1 MPTLPV
7 QKNPTTYCTLEEL
20 QLRKDE
26 LSAELQKD
34 NEQFNTLWNQLF
46 VKRKD
51 STKGE
56 FISSII
62 ANGITAVDAFLVV
75 RKLMKNYGGLFKK
88 KKK

>member
-7 QKNPTTYCTLEEL
+7 QKKPTAYCTLEEL
-20 QLRKDE
+20 QQRKNE
-26 LSAELQKD
+26 LSVELQKD

-51 STKGE
+51 SSKGE

-62 ANGITAVDAFLVV
+62 ANSITAVDAFLVV

>member
-7 QKNPTTYCTLEEL
+7 QKKPTTYCTLEEL

-62 ANGITAVDAFLVV
+62 TNGITAVDAFLVV